1 VDIPNL
7 KGNKKTFSPLFS
19 SSSISVRIGTSTIV
33 LAVILIASN
42 IPIGIAQGQQLASQ
56 PSVVGNEIV
65 PRTAQSK
72 EDSFK
77 VQIPSGWII
86 QDINNTG
93 PALGIE
99 ALQGYGI
106 LAQLCPAEEQGGMHS
121 NSNGGTNG
129 SIDASTISTGNSCQG
144 AQKEVIHIIRYPNL
158 GARLALTDE
167 DFASRPSDVSDTV
180 LAYQMQKLVEV
191 GYRDIRIVNTTDT
204 KISLDLT
211 IALDNNIRTATVPG
225 KLVEMT
231 YSTNLVPN
239 ETRRGYFVSIA
250 TDATPRNLGTITGYG
265 IFYEGAIL
273 NGATPGE
280 EEGQAKIMQ
289 TGSLVLAPLTP
300 VSQVFDSF
308 ELIAGPEL
316 VQSILDAQAAA
327 QEAEEVQATEEEA
340 VDPLTV
346 NIDSNGTEGVTP
358 ATFEFEADIT
368 GGTEPYTIIWD
379 LNEDEVAESNEQTL
393 VVSFNEAGTYDVEVV
408 VADIGGQV
416 TSDTIEITIEEGEEA
431 PIEDEL
437 PGEGILEEEIGNT
450 QQPGLDDDSQGIGGI
465 LDRAIEGFS
474 NSSLF

>member
-1 VDIPNL
+1 M
-7 KGNKKTFSPLFS
+7 
-19 SSSISVRIGTSTIV
+19 V
-33 LAVILIASN
+33 LALILIASN
-42 IPIGIAQGQQLASQ
+42 IPIGSAQGQQLASQ
-56 PSVVGNEIV
+56 PAVGGNEIV
-65 PRTAQSK
+65 PRTALSE
-72 EDSFK
+72 EDSFR

-86 QDINNTG
+86 QDLNNTG

-106 LAQLCPAEEQGGMHS
+106 LAQLCPAEEQRGMHS

-129 SIDASTISTGNSCQG
+129 SISSSNISTGNNCQG
-144 AQKEVIHIIRYPNL
+144 AQEEVIHIIRYPNL

-167 DFASRPSDVSDTV
+167 DFTSRPSDVSDTV
-180 LAYQMQKLVEV
+180 LAYQMQKLAEV

-211 IALDNNIRTATVPG
+211 IALDNNIRTATVPA

-231 YSTNLVPN
+231 YITNLDPN
-239 ETRRGYFVSIA
+239 ETRRGYFVSTA
-250 TDATPRNLGTITGYG
+250 TDTTPRNLGTITGYG

-273 NGATPGE
+273 NSATPGGE

-300 VSQVFDSF
+300 VRQVFDSF

-316 VQSILDAQAAA
+316 VQAILAAQEAA
-327 QEAEEVQATEEEA
+327 QEAEEVQATEEEV

-346 NIDSNGTEGVTP
+346 NIDSNGTEGVAP

-379 LNEDEVAESNEQTL
+379 LNEDGVAESNEQTL
-393 VVSFNEAGTYDVEVV
+393 VALFNEAGTYEVEVV
-408 VADIGGQV
+408 VADIGGQI
-416 TSDTIEITIEEGEEA
+416 TSDTIEITIEEEEEA

-437 PGEGILEEEIGNT
+437 PGEGIIEEENENT
-450 QQPGLDDDSQGIGGI
+450 QLPGLDDDSQGIGGI
-465 LDRAIEGFS
+465 LDRAIEGFY
-474 NSSLF
+474 NSSLL